1 MQLYNFPCTI
11 CGKEGASV
19 DNLLDCNHG
28 PVGPKCKKEILEGNR
43 NCQLCTA
50 PPKYMLLEAEAATLR
65 ASPDSDFSH
74 SSSHGTLLEE
84 LDKWVTSMQGDSDS
98 DE

>member
-1 MQLYNFPCTI
+1 VRTMRSYDLSCTI
-11 CGKEGASV
+11 CGKEDAAV

-43 NCQLCTA
+43 KCQQCTA
-50 PPKYMLLEAEAATLR
+50 PPKYMLLEAEAETQR
-65 ASPDSDFSH
+65 ASSDSH
-74 SSSHGTLLEE
+74 PSSHDALLED
-84 LDKWVTSMQGDSDS
+84 LDEWVNSMRIDSDS